1 MKVRTNRKRVLARLA
16 HNNHI
21 HWYITPFL
29 VKAEMV
35 RKTNERIRSIINATF
50 PELV

>member
-1 MKVRTNRKRVLARLA
+1 MKMRTNRKRALARLA
-16 HNNHI
+16 HNNQT

-35 RKTNERIRSIINATF
+35 RKTNERIRAIINATF
-50 PELV
+50 PEAA

>member
-1 MKVRTNRKRVLARLA
+1 MQVRKNKKRTLIRLA
-16 HNNHI
+16 HNNRI

-35 RKTNERIRSIINATF
+35 RKTNERIRAIINATF
-50 PELV
+50 PEYT